1 VFVHRWNGGWSYWV
15 AGKHAKWK
23 VSAKYKI
30 FLLGL
35 CKAHRIGNV
44 IEVEAAMIEN
54 SANQRRLLTL
64 YWLKV
69 LLFLDQ

>member
-1 VFVHRWNGGWSYWV
+1 
-15 AGKHAKWK
+15 
-23 VSAKYKI
+23 
-30 FLLGL
+30 
-35 CKAHRIGNV
+35 
-44 IEVEAAMIEN
+44 VEAAMIEN